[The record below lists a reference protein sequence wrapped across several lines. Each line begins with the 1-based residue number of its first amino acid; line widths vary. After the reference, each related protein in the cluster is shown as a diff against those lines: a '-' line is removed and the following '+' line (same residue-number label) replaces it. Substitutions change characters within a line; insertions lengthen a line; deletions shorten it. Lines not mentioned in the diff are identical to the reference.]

1 MRRGLRLLAL
11 AAIGGCG
18 LAAWLRG
25 PELLREVEM
34 FEVRS
39 VEISGTSLLAP
50 HEVLA
55 ASGIRQGQ
63 SLWDDRDTW
72 ERALRAHGG
81 IASARVSRRL
91 PSTLRIR
98 VEEKRPI
105 AYVEA
110 GALRLATAEGEILPV
125 DPSRRPVDLPIIRAD
140 WSDSA
145 GIALARRLLATAGRL
160 DRQDPGLLAE
170 ISEIRA
176 TRRGGPGAVLV
187 HPMGELVIPDS
198 AAAARIAELRAVL
211 AHLRARGMGD
221 DHSDPGSPL
230 RVDLRYDDQI
240 VVRFPSAV

>member
-1 MRRGLRLLAL
+1 MRTRLRLLAL
-11 AAIGGCG
+11 VALGGCG
-18 LAAWLRG
+18 FAAWLWG
-25 PELLREVEM
+25 PAVIRDVEA

-63 SLWDDRDTW
+63 NLWDDRDVW
-72 ERALRAHGG
+72 ERALRSHGT

-91 PSTLRIR
+91 PATLRIR
-98 VEEKRPI
+98 IQEKRPI

-110 GALRLATAEGEILPV
+110 GALRLATAAGEILPV
-125 DPSRRPVDLPIIRAD
+125 DPSRRPLDLPIVRAD
-140 WSDSA
+140 WSDST
-145 GIALARRLLATAGRL
+145 GALAARRLLGLAGRL
-160 DRQDPGLLAE
+160 ERLDPALLAE

-187 HPMGELVIPDS
+187 HPMGELVLPD
-198 AAAARIAELRAVL
+198 AADAGRIAQLRAVL
-211 AHLRARGMGD
+211 AHLRAQGLGA
-221 DHSDPGSPL
+221 DHQDHESPL

>member
-1 MRRGLRLLAL
+1 MRRALRLLAP
-11 AAIGGCG
+11 AAIVGCG
-18 LAAWLRG
+18 VAAWLHG
-25 PELLREVEM
+25 PELLREVDA

-39 VEISGTSLLAP
+39 VEISGTRLLAP

-81 IASARVSRRL
+81 IASAHVSRRP

-125 DPSRRPVDLPIIRAD
+125 DPSSRPVDLPIIRAD

-145 GIALARRLLATAGRL
+145 GVAVARRLLAAAGRL
-160 DRQDPGLLAE
+160 ERQDPGLLAE

-198 AAAARIAELRAVL
+198 ADAARIAELRAVL
-211 AHLRARGMGD
+211 SHLRARGMGA
-221 DHSDPGSPL
+221 DHSDPASPL